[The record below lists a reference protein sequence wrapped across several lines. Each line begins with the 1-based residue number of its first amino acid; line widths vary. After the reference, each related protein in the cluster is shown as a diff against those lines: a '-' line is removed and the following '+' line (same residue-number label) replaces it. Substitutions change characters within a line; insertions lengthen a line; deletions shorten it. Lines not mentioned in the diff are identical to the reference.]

1 MLTVSVTDFLF
12 PLSSEQEKEQGRVRG
27 FLSGEKLEFDGVF
40 RVKIF
45 GNGGEIN
52 KSRAES
58 EMGSPFVLVE
68 A

>member
-1 MLTVSVTDFLF
+1 MAK
-12 PLSSEQEKEQGRVRG
+12 SSNSMEG
-27 FLSGEKLEFDGVF
+27 FRE
-40 RVKIF
+40 KIF

-58 EMGSPFVLVE
+58 EMGSLYVLLE